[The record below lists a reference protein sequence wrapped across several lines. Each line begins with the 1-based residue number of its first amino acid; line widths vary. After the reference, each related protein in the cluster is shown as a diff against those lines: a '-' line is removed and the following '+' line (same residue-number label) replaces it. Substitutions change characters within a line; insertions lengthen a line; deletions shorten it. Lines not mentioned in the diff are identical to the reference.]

1 MLISVITPTYNRA
14 SFLTETIESITS
26 QDYRNFEHIVV
37 DDGSADNTSEIL
49 ARYPHLIVVKQ
60 TNAGEA
66 AAVNAGLAKVKG
78 DVIVIVNSDDP
89 LRPNAFSAA
98 VATFSANPEA
108 LLAYPDWEE
117 TDEAGNVTRVIHPE
131 PGLTFERLLRTFNM
145 PIGPAMFFRKSA
157 IDRVGMRRL
166 DRRFTGD
173 LDLLM
178 RIAAAGPLVHIPL
191 VLGTHRVHGDA
202 ASSAS
207 QGLDM
212 AKELVWL
219 AKDCLALPHG
229 IPALNRD
236 SRKIIALGHYAAHLH
251 SGKEFR
257 SHARHFSLFL
267 LGNPLR
273 SIKVLSHYF
282 VILVERAFSYVFQ
295 RKNLSVKD
303 TVRGW
308 LGLNPTTRH

>member
-1 MLISVITPTYNRA
+1 LLISVITPTYNRA
-14 SFLTETIESITS
+14 SFLTETIESISS
-26 QDYRNFEHIVV
+26 QDYRNFEHIVI
-37 DDGSADNTSEIL
+37 DDGSTDNTSEIL

-60 TNAGEA
+60 ANAGEA
-66 AAVNAGLAKVKG
+66 AAVNAGLARAKG
-78 DVIVIVNSDDP
+78 DIIVIVNSDDP

-117 TDEAGNVTRVIHPE
+117 TDEGGNVTRVIHPE

-145 PIGPAMFFRKSA
+145 PIGPAMFLRKRA

-178 RIAAAGPLVHIPL
+178 RIGAAGPLVHIPF

-207 QGLDM
+207 QGSGM

-219 AKDCLALPHG
+219 ARDCLALPHG
-229 IPALNRD
+229 IPELTRD

-251 SGKEFR
+251 SGKDFR
-257 SHARHFSLFL
+257 SHARHFFLFFV
-267 LGNPLR
+267 GSPAQ
-273 SIKVLSHYF
+273 SIKILANYV
-282 VILVERAFSYVFQ
+282 VILVGRAFHYVFQ
-295 RKNLSVKD
+295 RNNLPLKD
-303 TVRGW
+303 TIR
-308 LGLNPTTRH
+308 